1 MTRPLTSVDNAL
13 RLLLA
18 LHDGRP
24 MRVTE
29 GAKLLNVSRATAHRL
44 LVTLEQRHFV
54 EQDPVTRAYLVGG
67 ALARNWLPQS
77 LDVLAAAEPKM
88 RAIALELGAST
99 HLATLNGITITI
111 VGSIAS
117 RRAQRTTTFVG
128 TTFPAHYSAAGQ
140 AILAD
145 LPLDELQHRYASA
158 TLRQAGWARTKLVRA
173 SEAVLWKNLLLDLER
188 VRERGYAT
196 NFHSGNRGVNAIAC
210 SLRLIAHCAPFALV
224 IEAPSSQTGRR
235 RLLSY
240 AAPLRDAAAY
250 VGAQL
255 AGGDARIGRIW

>member
-29 GAKLLNVSRATAHRL
+29 AATLLGVSRPTAHRL
-44 LVTLEQRHFV
+44 LATLEQRHFV
-54 EQDPVTRAYLVGG
+54 EQDPVTRAYLVGS

-77 LDVLAAAEPKM
+77 SDVFAAAAPHM
-88 RAIALELGAST
+88 RAMAIELRAST
-99 HLATLNGITITI
+99 HLATLSGITVTI
-111 VGSIAS
+111 VGSVAS
-117 RRAQRTTTFVG
+117 RRAQRATAFVG

-145 LPLDELQHRYASA
+145 LPLDELQRRYSSEN
-158 TLRQAGWARTKLVRA
+158 LRQTGWARTKLART
-173 SEAVLWKNLLLDLER
+173 SEAKLWQNLLLDLES
-188 VRERGYAT
+188 VRARGYAT

-210 SLRLIAHCAPFALV
+210 SLHLGAARAPFAIV
-224 IEAPSSQTGRR
+224 IDAPSSETGRR

-240 AAPLRDAAAY
+240 VTLLRDAAAH
-250 VGAQL
+250 VRTQL
-255 AGGDARIGRIW
+255 TRTG